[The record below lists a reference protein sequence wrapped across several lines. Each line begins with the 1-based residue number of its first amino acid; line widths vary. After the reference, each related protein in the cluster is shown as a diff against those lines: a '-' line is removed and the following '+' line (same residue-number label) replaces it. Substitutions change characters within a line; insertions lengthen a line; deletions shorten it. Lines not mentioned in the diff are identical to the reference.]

1 MVYEETIKL
10 YLQKRILLTTLQEDT
25 LRIKCYIMMAFN
37 IPLISNL
44 YIDFIQYQQV
54 TLNM

>member
-10 YLQKRILLTTLQEDT
+10 YLQKRILLIILQEDT

-37 IPLISNL
+37 KPLIYL
-44 YIDFIQYQQV
+44 TYMDFILC
-54 TLNM
+54 TPTGNTR